1 MKIKLGIKDKHITF
15 GEIANPQN
23 CAIAKALKEKVHNV
37 SKIGVFPGNVY
48 LVVKK
53 NKKNIAYKGKLSQKA
68 VNFIKAFDA
77 GKPVNQF
84 ILSLNLKPIA
94 NNFAKEIA

>member
-15 GEIANPQN
+15 GEVANPQN
-23 CAIAKALKEKVHNV
+23 CAIAKALKEKMHNI

-48 LVVKK
+48 LVVKNNRK
-53 NKKNIAYKGKLSQKA
+53 TTAYKGKLSNKA
-68 VNFIKAFDA
+68 INFIKAFDA
-77 GKPVNQF
+77 GKPVNSF
-84 ILSLNLKPIA
+84 TLNLSLKPIK